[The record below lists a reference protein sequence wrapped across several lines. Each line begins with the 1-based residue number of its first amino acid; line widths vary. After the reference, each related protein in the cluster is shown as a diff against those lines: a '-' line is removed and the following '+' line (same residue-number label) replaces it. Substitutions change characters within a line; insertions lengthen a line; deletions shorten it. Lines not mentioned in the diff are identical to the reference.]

1 MALSHTGH
9 TVKKFD
15 EELGT
20 LRDLVLRMGGLVE
33 EQLRAAV
40 EALEKGDSAQAKE
53 VVRGDREIDRIELKA
68 DEEIANLLALRTPLG
83 VDLRTVLTLSKTVND
98 LERIGD
104 EAKKVA
110 RTARDVSAADAATRK
125 EFMPVVVDLARTALN
140 MLNGALDSLVRLD
153 LERAEQVRKQDDAV
167 DEAFVR
173 CIRSISEHMAKA
185 PDSIEVG
192 VHMLFAAKG
201 LERIGDHAKN
211 IALYVFYL
219 VEGRDMRHPKV
230 NPHRSG
236 EAAG

>member
-33 EQLRAAV
+33 EQLRRAV
-40 EALEKGDSAQAKE
+40 EALETSNSNQAQE

-110 RTARDVSAADAATRK
+110 RTARDIADSDAATRK
-125 EFMPVVVDLARTALN
+125 TFLPAVLSLAQTAVA
-140 MLNGALDSLVRLD
+140 MLSGALDSLVRLD
-153 LERAEQVRKQDDAV
+153 LERAEQIRKQDDTV
-167 DEAFVR
+167 DKAFVH
-173 CIRSISEHMAKA
+173 CIHSISEHMGKDAE
-185 PDSIEVG
+185 SISTG

-219 VEGRDMRHPKV
+219 VEGRDMRHPKI
-230 NPHRSG
+230 NPQREKSKD
-236 EAAG
+236 

>member
-1 MALSHTGH
+1 
-9 TVKKFD
+9 
-15 EELGT
+15 
-20 LRDLVLRMGGLVE
+20 MGGLVE
-33 EQLRAAV
+33 EQLRRAV
-40 EALEKGDSAQAKE
+40 EALEKGDSGQAQE

-110 RTARDVSAADAATRK
+110 RTARDLSGSDVGARK
-125 EFMPVVVDLARTALN
+125 EFTPVVVSLANTALA
-140 MLNGALDSLVRLD
+140 MLSGALDSLVRLD
-153 LERAEQVRKQDDAV
+153 LTRAEEVRKQDDTV
-167 DEAFVR
+167 DQAFVR
-173 CIRSISEHMAKA
+173 CIRYISEHMADA
-185 PDSIEVG
+185 PASIEVG

-201 LERIGDHAKN
+201 VERIGDHAKN

-230 NPHRSG
+230 NPNRG
-236 EAAG
+236 EEAK